1 MGINKV
7 TYLSPSARRMREFS
21 SRIPLPSWHPNAD
34 PIGQAYFSRMAEM
47 DIAFQQKIRRLNK
60 LLPLLVLLRMKGG
73 SGFRMAS
80 ILRHFFLE
88 YLNRL
93 TQHGAYSFPTSFN
106 VVESFL
112 QFDNE
117 FFIFDLRQEREHLL
131 RLHDYFDWYTKDQGI
146 PDDPKILIDIIEEGI
161 THSYDVAGDTGEYT
175 ISGEGSRL
183 AIAGLSMIR
192 HENELSVIL
201 FAGENPPYP
210 PDKDILAMSFSN
222 GARPKGHEGISPAQ
236 DLSIRDRYISGMQ
249 GFSKVILL
257 TRIDLVTKKHDVRYL
272 NVDTGPSYMVFT
284 DDIEALKESPGIEVS
299 KEIIDN
305 SLNGLE
311 RYKQLFSA
319 LTSLIYLPVMFIAEQ
334 TRIVDSRF
342 ITELGISSQNYHVR
356 QAAKEFGRKALTIHR
371 TIRCL
376 TSANTDNLIVPGHRV
391 IDPPDFKFESTGFW
405 KAIGSDEIGED
416 KHGNPIVGKTWVERI
431 ESCSVKSP
439 ESFVIH
445 NKPRISMGKDP
456 GTVYIM
462 RSSAHGND
470 LYKVGLTR
478 GSTRERAVEIGSAT
492 AVPLPFEVLASWDV
506 ADCGNVEKEVHKHL
520 QPYRVSKR
528 REFFQ
533 TSLSSI
539 VAAIEQVI
547 ASLEGSS

>member
-1 MGINKV
+1 MGLIRL
-7 TYLSPSARRMREFS
+7 TDLSPSARRRAELG
-21 SRIPLPSWHPNAD
+21 SRMPLPSWHPNAD
-34 PIGQAYFSRMAEM
+34 PIARAYFSRIAEM
-47 DIAFQQKIRRLNK
+47 DIAFQQKIRKLSK
-60 LLPLLVLLRMKGG
+60 LLPLFVLLRMKGG

-80 ILRHFFLE
+80 LLRHFFLE
-88 YLNRL
+88 YVNRL
-93 TQHGAYSFPTSFN
+93 TRHGPYSLPTSFN
-106 VVESFL
+106 VMESFL
-112 QFDNE
+112 QFDDE
-117 FFIFDLRQEREHLL
+117 LFIFDLRQEREHLL
-131 RLHDYFDWYTKDQGI
+131 RLHDYFDWYTKGQGM
-146 PDDPKILIDIIEEGI
+146 PDDPKILMDIIEEGI

-175 ISGEGSRL
+175 ISAEGSRL

-201 FAGENPPYP
+201 LAGENPPYP
-210 PDKDILAMSFSN
+210 PDKNIPTAEELT
-222 GARPKGHEGISPAQ
+222 GKPTKGKEGILPAQ
-236 DLSIRDRYISGMQ
+236 DLSIEDRYLTGMQ

-257 TRIDLVTKKHDVRYL
+257 TRFDLVTKKHDVRYINIDIGKGYL
-272 NVDTGPSYMVFT
+272 VHT
-284 DDIEALKESPGIEVS
+284 DDIEALRDSEIPKEM
-299 KEIIDN
+299 IDE
-305 SLNGLE
+305 SVEGLE

-334 TRIVDSRF
+334 ARVVDSRF
-342 ITELGISSQNYHVR
+342 ITELGISTQNYHVR
-356 QAAKEFGRKALTIHR
+356 QAAKEFGRNALTIHR

-376 TSANTDNLIVPGHRV
+376 TSTSTDNLTVAGYRV

-405 KAIGSDEIGED
+405 KAIGPNEIGED
-416 KHGNPIVGKTWVERI
+416 KHRNPIVGKTWVERI

-445 NKPRISMGKDP
+445 NMPRISMGKDP

-478 GSTRERAVEIGSAT
+478 RSTQERAAEIGSGT
-492 AVPLPFEVLASWDV
+492 ASPLPFEVLASWDV
-506 ADCGNVEKEVHKHL
+506 TDCGKVEKEVHKRL

-528 REFFQ
+528 REFFR
-533 TSLSSI
+533 TSLSGI

-547 ASLEGSS
+547 ASLEGSRS

>member
-1 MGINKV
+1 MGIIKK

-21 SRIPLPSWHPNAD
+21 SRIPLPSWHPSAD
-34 PIGQAYFSRMAEM
+34 PIGQAYLSRMAEM
-47 DIAFQQKIRRLNK
+47 DIAFQQRIRRLNK

-73 SGFRMAS
+73 SGFRMAG

-88 YLNRL
+88 YLDRL
-93 TQHGAYSFPTSFN
+93 TKHGAYSLPTSFN

-112 QFDNE
+112 QFDDE
-117 FFIFDLRQEREHLL
+117 FFVFDLRQEREHLL

-146 PDDPKILIDIIEEGI
+146 PEDPKILMDIVEEGI
-161 THSYDVAGDTGEYT
+161 TYSYDMAGDTGEYT
-175 ISGEGSRL
+175 ISAEGSRL

-201 FAGENPPYP
+201 LAGENPPYP
-210 PDKDILAMSFSN
+210 PDKDIPTVNDLSGS
-222 GARPKGHEGISPAQ
+222 PTKGKEGLSPAQ
-236 DLSIRDRYISGMQ
+236 DLSIKDRYIEGMQ

-257 TRIDLVTKKHDVRYL
+257 TRFDLETRKHDVRYL
-272 NVDTGPSYMVFT
+272 NIDIGQGYIILT
-284 DDIEALKESPGIEVS
+284 DDIRTLEESEIPKEQ
-299 KEIIDN
+299 IDE
-305 SLNGLE
+305 SVKGLE

-319 LTSLIYLPVMFIAEQ
+319 LASLIYLPVMYVAEQ
-334 TRIVDSRF
+334 ARVVDSRF
-342 ITELGISSQNYHVR
+342 ITELGISNQNYQVR
-356 QAAKEFGRKALTIHR
+356 QAAKEFGRKALPIHR

-376 TSANTDNLIVPGHRV
+376 TSPDTDNLTVAGHRV

-405 KAIGSDEIGED
+405 KAIGSNEIGED
-416 KHGNPIVGKTWVERI
+416 KHGNRIVGKTWVERV
-431 ESCSVKSP
+431 ESCSVKSS
-439 ESFVIH
+439 ESFIIY

-462 RSSAHGND
+462 RSSALGND

-478 GSTRERAVEIGSAT
+478 RSTQERAAEIGSAT
-492 AVPLPFEVLASWDV
+492 ASPLPFEVLASWDV
-506 ADCGNVEKEVHKHL
+506 AACSNVEKYVHKHL
-520 QPYRVSKR
+520 QPFRVNKR
-528 REFFQ
+528 REFFR

-539 VAAIEQVI
+539 VAVVEQAI

>member
-1 MGINKV
+1 MH
-7 TYLSPSARRMREFS
+7 S
-21 SRIPLPSWHPNAD
+21 AD
-34 PIGQAYFSRMAEM
+34 PIGQAYLSRMAEM

-60 LLPLLVLLRMKGG
+60 LIPLLILLRMKGG

-93 TQHGAYSFPTSFN
+93 TQHGPYSLPSSFN

-112 QFDNE
+112 QFDKE

-161 THSYDVAGDTGEYT
+161 IHSYDVAGDTGEYA
-175 ISGEGSRL
+175 ISAEGSRL

-201 FAGENPPYP
+201 LAGESPPYP
-210 PDKDILAMSFSN
+210 PDNDISTISYSTN
-222 GARPKGHEGISPAQ
+222 GRAKGHEGISPAQ
-236 DLSIRDRYISGMQ
+236 DLSIEDRYISGMQ

-257 TRIDLVTKKHDVRYL
+257 TRFDLVTKKHDVRYL
-272 NVDTGPSYMVFT
+272 NIDVGPGYTVFT
-284 DDIEALKESPGIEVS
+284 DDIEVLKESFGNEVS
-299 KEIIDN
+299 MEIIDN

-319 LTSLIYLPVMFIAEQ
+319 LTSLIYLPAMFIAEQ
-334 TRIVDSRF
+334 TSVVDSRF
-342 ITELGISSQNYHVR
+342 ITELGISSQTYHVR
-356 QAAKEFGRKALTIHR
+356 KAAKEFGRKALTIHR
-371 TIRCL
+371 SIRCL
-376 TSANTDNLIVPGHRV
+376 TSANTDNLMEAGRRV
-391 IDPPDFKFESTGFW
+391 IDPQNFKFESTGFW
-405 KAIGSDEIGED
+405 KPIGSNEIGED
-416 KHGNPIVGKTWVERI
+416 KHGNPIVGKTWVERV

-445 NKPRISMGKDP
+445 NKPRISTGKDP
-456 GTVYIM
+456 GIVYIM
-462 RSSAHGND
+462 RSAAHGND

-478 GSTRERAVEIGSAT
+478 RSTRERAAEIGSST
-492 AVPLPFEVLASWDV
+492 GVPLPFEVLASWDI
-506 ADCGNVEKEVHKHL
+506 ADCGKVESEVHKHL
-520 QPYRVSKR
+520 KPFRVNKR
-528 REFFQ
+528 REFFWK
-533 TSLSSI
+533 SLSSI
-539 VAAIEQVI
+539 VAAVEQAI
-547 ASLEGSS
+547 ANVEGRWALGSGGLSNA